1 MYEKE
6 DGMINK
12 CKANK
17 KDIQN
22 INKEGNFYKCPNYHI
37 NNREKEK
44 IRKFY
49 CNVIGIKSETVLEEL
64 AENSRI
70 WKLNAKTLLVKENEK
85 VEQISFLYKT
95 GGIVKAYYRN
105 QKGKIQIH
113 CFAHLPGEPL
123 VGIMNLDR
131 NMTTFLTV
139 EAVTDCEI
147 VSTSAAVIHRLSRE
161 SIEVALVCNRMQGIS
176 ALREYEYR
184 KVILTCTP
192 AQRYEYFLD
201 AYPEL
206 IEKVNKKDV
215 ASYLNMTPEC
225 FSRMLKVNKNIL

>member
-1 MYEKE
+1 M
-6 DGMINK
+6 NS
-12 CKANK
+12 
-17 KDIQN
+17 
-22 INKEGNFYKCPNYHI
+22 
-37 NNREKEK
+37 REKDK
-44 IRKFY
+44 IKKFY
-49 CNVIGIKSETVLEEL
+49 HDIIGIKTETVLQTL

-70 WKLNAKTLLVKENEK
+70 RKLNTKTLLIKENEK
-85 VEQISFLYKT
+85 VEQISFLYKM
-95 GGIVKAYYRN
+95 GGILKAYYKN
-105 QKGKIQIH
+105 QKGKNQIH

-131 NMTTFLTV
+131 NMTSFLTV

-147 VSTSAAVIHRLSRE
+147 ISISASVIQKLSRE
-161 SIEVALVCNRMQGIS
+161 SIEVALTCNRMQGIS

-225 FSRMLKVNKNIL
+225 FSRMLKETRDFIK

>member
-1 MYEKE
+1 M
-6 DGMINK
+6 N
-12 CKANK
+12 
-17 KDIQN
+17 
-22 INKEGNFYKCPNYHI
+22 NKEKD
-37 NNREKEK
+37 K
-44 IRKFY
+44 IKKFY
-49 CNVIGIKSETVLEEL
+49 HDIIGIKSETVIQEL

-70 WKLNAKTLLVKENEK
+70 RKLNAKELLVKEKEK
-85 VEQISFLYKT
+85 VEEISFLYKA
-95 GGIVKAYYRN
+95 GGIVKAYYKN
-105 QKGKIQIH
+105 QKGKNQIH

-123 VGIMNLDR
+123 AGIMNLDK
-131 NMTTFLTV
+131 NMATFLTV

-147 VSTSAAVIHRLSRE
+147 VSTSAAVIQRLSQE

-225 FSRMLKVNKNIL
+225 FSRMLKETRDFIK

>member
-1 MYEKE
+1 M
-6 DGMINK
+6 N
-12 CKANK
+12 
-17 KDIQN
+17 
-22 INKEGNFYKCPNYHI
+22 NKEKD
-37 NNREKEK
+37 K
-44 IRKFY
+44 IKKFY
-49 CNVIGIKSETVLEEL
+49 HDIIGIKSETVIQEL

-70 WKLNAKTLLVKENEK
+70 RKLNAKDLLVKEKEK
-85 VEQISFLYKT
+85 VEEISFLYKV
-95 GGIVKAYYRN
+95 GGIVKAYYKN
-105 QKGKIQIH
+105 QKGKNQIH

-123 VGIMNLDR
+123 VGIMNLDK
-131 NMTTFLTV
+131 NMATFLTV

-147 VSTSAAVIHRLSRE
+147 VSTSVDAIQRLSRE

-225 FSRMLKVNKNIL
+225 FSRMLKETRDFIK

>member
-1 MYEKE
+1 M
-6 DGMINK
+6 N
-12 CKANK
+12 
-17 KDIQN
+17 
-22 INKEGNFYKCPNYHI
+22 NKEKD
-37 NNREKEK
+37 K
-44 IRKFY
+44 IKKFY
-49 CNVIGIKSETVLEEL
+49 HDIIGIKSETVIQEL

-70 WKLNAKTLLVKENEK
+70 RKLNAKELLVKEKEK
-85 VEQISFLYKT
+85 VEEISFLYKV
-95 GGIVKAYYRN
+95 GGIVKAYYKN
-105 QKGKIQIH
+105 QKGKNQIH

-123 VGIMNLDR
+123 VGITNLDKK
-131 NMTTFLTV
+131 MATFLTV

-147 VSTSAAVIHRLSRE
+147 VSTSATVIQRLSRE
-161 SIEVALVCNRMQGIS
+161 SIEVALVCNRMQGIT

-225 FSRMLKVNKNIL
+225 FSRMLKETRDFIK

>member
-1 MYEKE
+1 M
-6 DGMINK
+6 N
-12 CKANK
+12 
-17 KDIQN
+17 
-22 INKEGNFYKCPNYHI
+22 NKEKD
-37 NNREKEK
+37 K
-44 IRKFY
+44 IKKFY
-49 CNVIGIKSETVLEEL
+49 HDIIGIKSETVIQEL
-64 AENSRI
+64 ADSSRI
-70 WKLNAKTLLVKENEK
+70 RKLNAKELLVKEKEK
-85 VEQISFLYKT
+85 VEEISFLYKA
-95 GGIVKAYYRN
+95 GGIVKAYYKN
-105 QKGKIQIH
+105 QKGKNQIH

-123 VGIMNLDR
+123 VGIMNLDK
-131 NMTTFLTV
+131 NMATFLTV

-147 VSTSAAVIHRLSRE
+147 VSTSAAVIQRLSQE

-225 FSRMLKVNKNIL
+225 FSRMLKVSKNIL